1 MRTQLV
7 HIILLAQLSTMD
19 LDRLTVKESALLR
32 GALVVGVVILAIT
45 VLLPG
50 LRYKGGLVNDRKG
63 FELLWTN
70 AKKRFQFG
78 ARGLLDV
85 AFEKVRSF
93 YLQRK
98 TLLQL
103 HLATQDAD
111 GMTGKHK
118 DAFYMVTDNG
128 IEMIVNS
135 RYAHEI
141 RNDERFSISAYNEQV
156 ICATRLLLPWSLT

>member
-1 MRTQLV
+1 
-7 HIILLAQLSTMD
+7 MD
-19 LDRLTVKESALLR
+19 LDRLAVKGSDLLR
-32 GALVVGVVILAIT
+32 DALVVGVVILVIT
-45 VLLPG
+45 VLFPG

-78 ARGLLDV
+78 ARRLLAL
-85 AFEKVRSF
+85 AFEKVRPF

-98 TLLQL
+98 TLLQF
-103 HLATQDAD
+103 HFVTQDAD

-128 IEMIVNS
+128 IEMIVNP

-156 ICATRLLLPWSLT
+156 TCATRFLVLPWSH